1 MGLSIKVVSDS
12 CCQEVGFKQKIFLV
26 SLLLLVLLLLLSLL
40 LLAFFIQL
48 KCNKLAK
55 GEVHGRV

>member
-26 SLLLLVLLLLLSLL
+26 SLLLLVLLLLSLL

-48 KCNKLAK
+48 KCNKQAK

>member
-1 MGLSIKVVSDS
+1 MALSIKVASDS

-26 SLLLLVLLLLLSLL
+26 SLLLLVLLLLSLL

-48 KCNKLAK
+48 KCNKQAK